1 MKTNDV
7 LNEGPNDPHIFK
19 AIFLAGGPGSGKSY
33 VANKLFA
40 GTGLKM
46 INSDI
51 IYEYVMKKRNMPLD
65 PETIFS
71 PAGQA
76 TREYAKGISIR
87 NEKSHLDGRLGLIL
101 DGTGKDLEKYRRTK
115 KMLEEL
121 GYDCTMVFVNTSLEV
136 AQQRNLQ
143 RERQIAP
150 EQVEKMW
157 RNVQENMMQFQ
168 QLFGVGH
175 FYIVDSTNGVDNNP
189 NFAQMRKSIDRVINA
204 PVRNRNATA
213 WIAAQKNKGQ
223 VTEAD
228 EAPRPLTQSDL
239 NKLEF
244 YADKLFKSIG
254 IDINFTRHFLDRVND
269 ERNQKQITLPELGL
283 LFRDEFKRWG
293 KRIAAMGP
301 DAQAVMKDMRSDV
314 NVPFA
319 LNWDRNAGELDLV
332 AKTVMRKR
340 AFTSP
345 DPILAV
351 EGVEAENMDDVE
363 IIVAKMRKAGWSI
376 YASKANLRALGDYVF
391 EFERGRGDHLV
402 TFTIS
407 GTFGRWELYKDGPT
421 HSGRGEM
428 FDEFQSAIRSALT
441 VSESAKQKPA
451 PGAQVKGHEP
461 AKKSKADEHPF
472 AGRLVGEAALGSIT
486 VAEDGINTVPVT
498 KDYMGYYWGEK
509 PESHVKPIGKIGIL
523 TIAVDD
529 SQAKGTAPEKEIVV
543 LDEKNR
549 IQGKILL
556 YKSRSK
562 KEPWRIQGSA
572 LSHKLQG
579 KGLMPKIYAFIVN
592 NGVFL
597 QSDYQQSPG
606 GAGIWAKLAD
616 DPTVTVYGAR
626 KLGGKWEYTNVEA
639 QGRRVAGNFNIYQ
652 DEETE
657 ELEEINRELEGLGN
671 LVFKLT
677 NKLKTLTKPKFRA
690 QYEEDLK
697 GLNDRIMR
705 LNAEKEEVKKRGKDA
720 DRAYIYLLA
729 VPAKEAVTESVS
741 GKMNIANQ
749 AATRGLHT
757 YKDGDGMNNDYTQ
770 YRLSMAV
777 AMADGKTPFT
787 MDKTSWIGK
796 KKSTHPYTREESAM
810 LKQAYAAIGAAY
822 DDLNGDDM
830 ESEESE
836 GTNKVSPVAPPK
848 KNRYGV

>member
-51 IYEYVMKKRNMPLD
+51 IYEYVMKKRNMPMD

-71 PAGQA
+71 PAGQDA
-76 TREYAKGISIR
+76 REYAKGISVR

-115 KMLEEL
+115 KMMEDL

-204 PVRNRNATA
+204 PIRNRAAAA
-213 WIAAQKNKGQ
+213 WIAAQKNKDK
-223 VTEAD
+223 VTEA
-228 EAPRPLTQSDL
+228 EEGPRPLTQADL

-293 KRIAAMGP
+293 KRIAGMGP

-351 EGVEAENMDDVE
+351 E
-363 IIVAKMRKAGWSI
+363 
-376 YASKANLRALGDYVF
+376 
-391 EFERGRGDHLV
+391 
-402 TFTIS
+402 
-407 GTFGRWELYKDGPT
+407 
-421 HSGRGEM
+421 
-428 FDEFQSAIRSALT
+428 
-441 VSESAKQKPA
+441 AKQKPA

-461 AKKSKADEHPF
+461 AKKSKDGEHPF
-472 AGRLVGEAALGSIT
+472 SGRLVGEAALGSIT
-486 VAEDGINTVPVT
+486 VAEDSINTVPVS
-498 KDYMGYYWGEK
+498 KDYMNYYWGEK
-509 PESHVKPIGKIGIL
+509 PESHVTPMGKIGIL

-529 SQAKGTAPEKEIVV
+529 HKNRGTAPEKEILV

-562 KEPWRIQGSA
+562 KEPWRIRGSA

-592 NGVFL
+592 NGIFL

-606 GAGIWAKLAD
+606 GGQIWAKLAD

-626 KLGGKWEYTNVEA
+626 NLGNKWEYTNVEA
-639 QGRRVAGNFNIYQ
+639 QDRRVAGNFNIYS

-657 ELEEINRELEGLGN
+657 ELEEINRELKGLDN
-671 LVFKLT
+671 LVFTLT
-677 NKLKTLTKPKFRA
+677 NKLKKLTRPKFRA

-697 GLNDRIMR
+697 GLNDRILR
-705 LNAEKEEVKKRGKDA
+705 LNAEKKEVKKRGKDA

-729 VPAKEAVTESVS
+729 VPATEAVTESVA
-741 GKMNIANQ
+741 GKMNAANQ

-787 MDKTSWIGK
+787 IDKTSWIGK
-796 KKSTHPYTREESAM
+796 KKSTHPYSKEEAEM

-822 DDLNGDDM
+822 EDLNGNDM
-830 ESEESE
+830 ESKESE
-836 GTNKVSPVAPPK
+836 GTNTVSPVAPPK